1 MINNENSSDRFK
13 RLAGKRTNEI
23 IKKLRILGNC
33 SNRAVYSYTRED
45 IDKIFSALDRKLKE
59 VKAKFVFDEDGND
72 NFEL

>member
-1 MINNENSSDRFK
+1 MINNESSSDRFK

-33 SNRAVYSYTRED
+33 SNKAVYSYTKED
-45 IDKIFSALDRKLKE
+45 VDKIFSALDKKLKE
-59 VKAKFVFDEDGND
+59 VRAKFVFDKDDD